1 MGGVRVLVV
10 EDEPQMAGFIV
21 RGLQEDGYVVDVALD
36 GAQAI
41 AKVETREYNLV
52 LLDIRLPVKDGL
64 TVCRELR
71 DRSFKAPILML
82 TALDCAAD
90 IVNGLNSGA
99 DDYLPKP
106 FDFGV
111 LLARMAALM
120 RRVGQTRGA
129 VLKVADLTLNTLDH
143 TTMRGSRI
151 IRLTAKEFALLE
163 LLMLNAGQILGRA
176 QIAEHVWDETF
187 DPVSNIIDVYM
198 NRLRKKIDHDC
209 DRRLIYTRRGA
220 GYMLSSDAQDSSYV

>member
-1 MGGVRVLVV
+1 MGVRVLVV
-10 EDEPQMAGFIV
+10 EDEPQMAGFIA
-21 RGLQEDGYVVDVALD
+21 RGLQEDGYVVDVASD
-36 GAQAI
+36 GAQAM
-41 AKVETREYNLV
+41 AQVETREYNLV

-82 TALDCAAD
+82 TALDSAAD

-111 LLARMAALM
+111 LLARVAALM
-120 RRVGQTRGA
+120 RRAGQTRGC

-143 TTMRGSRI
+143 TTMRGRRT

-187 DPVSNIIDVYM
+187 DPLSNIIDVYM
-198 NRLRKKIDHDC
+198 NRLRKKIDQDC
-209 DRRLIYTRRGA
+209 DRRLIHTRRGA